1 MNRPRIGKALGWS
14 LLVLVIPVL
23 LLTAAACGTDTK
35 RFQGVLQDLDLT
47 GNGAITIRD
56 VDGEVNT
63 LRIGPNLKVETAGDP
78 ATLEALVLG
87 AFLEV
92 DADGDTLLVKRILAD
107 QRTVAGPIVVIEG
120 DEVTVRTA
128 RGRNLALYI
137 TETTRIR
144 LGEDL
149 LGTLE
154 NLREGQHVE
163 ITFATDRQEALRII
177 AGE

>member
-1 MNRPRIGKALGWS
+1 MNRPRIGKALVWS
-14 LLVLVIPVL
+14 LLVLVVPVL
-23 LLTAAACGTDTK
+23 LLAAAACGSDTK
-35 RFQGVLQDLDLT
+35 KFQGVLQDLDLT

-107 QRTVAGPIVVIEG
+107 QRTVAGPILRAE
-120 DEVTVRTA
+120 RF
-128 RGRNLALYI
+128 RNLDSGLL
-137 TETTRIR
+137 RCGRVIR
-144 LGEDL
+144 EVDWDQD
-149 LGTLE
+149 
-154 NLREGQHVE
+154 LRELRHGCSPFDDCVAALDP
-163 ITFATDRQEALRII
+163 TVPARSVLPFASR
-177 AGE
+177 